1 MILMINKLL
10 SSLLVFVFGCKVTL
24 FFLYSVA
31 IFYQIFVIF
40 YQNKGIALLFVTQS
54 LFYRF
59 RDVKCL
65 VSLPLLPQREYP
77 RWAVDG

>member
-54 LFYRF
+54 LFYIISEKKN
-59 RDVKCL
+59 V
-65 VSLPLLPQREYP
+65 
-77 RWAVDG
+77 

>member
-1 MILMINKLL
+1 VLIL
-10 SSLLVFVFGCKVTL
+10 GCKITL

-54 LFYRF
+54 LFYIISE
-59 RDVKCL
+59 KKNI
-65 VSLPLLPQREYP
+65 
-77 RWAVDG
+77 